1 MDEALRFFKINEVWI
16 YLLLGLGAVIYIS
29 KFMSAWRELR
39 SATFGLERD
48 SAQSRLNQAAA
59 VLVLLVMMAV
69 AEFVVVSFV
78 TPIVPGSS
86 PLPTPTLDLLATPT
100 TTLQAVDAADETG
113 LQTTP
118 TDVVLPTVVLDEQA
132 CIPGQVAITFPTADQ
147 IINGEVEI
155 RGSADVA
162 DFGFY
167 KLEVAKREEPLW
179 LTIQA
184 GRNIVINGVLVSNW
198 DTSRLP
204 AGNYILQ
211 LVIVDSRGESLPP
224 CRVPVTISAQ

>member
-1 MDEALRFFKINEVWI
+1 MDEALRFFKVNEVWI

-29 KFMSAWRELR
+29 KFTSAWRELR

-48 SAQSRLNQAAA
+48 SAQSRLNQAAG
-59 VLVLLVMMAV
+59 VLVLLIMMAV
-69 AEFVVVSFV
+69 AEFVIVSFV
-78 TPIVPGSS
+78 TPMVPGST

-100 TTLQAVDAADETG
+100 TTLQAVEAEGEGD
-113 LQTTP
+113 LQATP
-118 TDVVLPTVVLDEQA
+118 TQIVLPTIVLDENA
-132 CIPGQVAITFPTADQ
+132 CIPGQIIITSPTADQ
-147 IINGEVEI
+147 ILTGEVEI

-211 LVIVDSRGESLPP
+211 LVIVDNRGENLPA
-224 CRVPVTISAQ
+224 CRVPVTISTQ